1 MEYRNDFIER
11 EIQKITLFLRNFIAK
26 ITGEGNVS
34 YSLQS
39 FDKELKG
46 KLDFG
51 FYEILALNE
60 EDLKKKINGV
70 DVLILEELLKVF
82 YKIDIEEIG
91 SLESNNLKR
100 VSLIIIDE
108 IENKSLVFSFERQQI
123 KNYFK
128 SEKKRN

>member
-1 MEYRNDFIER
+1 MEYKNDFIER

-26 ITGEGNVS
+26 IAREGNASVS
-34 YSLQS
+34 LKS
-39 FDKELKG
+39 FDKDLKG
-46 KLDFG
+46 KLDFS
-51 FYEILALNE
+51 FYEILELND

-82 YKIDIEEIG
+82 YKIDKEEIAA
-91 SLESNNLKR
+91 LEFDKLKR
-100 VSLIIIDE
+100 ISLIIIDYV
-108 IENKSLVFSFERQQI
+108 ENKSLVFSFERQQI

>member
-11 EIQKITLFLRNFIAK
+11 EIQKITLFLRKFITK
-26 ITGEGNVS
+26 IAGEGNAGVS
-34 YSLQS
+34 LKS

-51 FYEILALNE
+51 FYEILGLND
-60 EDLKKKINGV
+60 EDLRKKINGV

-91 SLESNNLKR
+91 FLESNNLKR

-108 IENKSLVFSFERQQI
+108 IENKSLVFSFERQHI

>member
-11 EIQKITLFLRNFIAK
+11 EIQKITLFLRKFITK
-26 ITGEGNVS
+26 IAGEGNAGVS
-34 YSLQS
+34 LKS

-51 FYEILALNE
+51 FYEILGLND
-60 EDLKKKINGV
+60 EDLRKKINGV

-108 IENKSLVFSFERQQI
+108 IENKSLVFSFERQHI

>member
-1 MEYRNDFIER
+1 MEYKNDFIER
-11 EIQKITLFLRNFIAK
+11 EIQKITLFLRNFITK
-26 ITGEGNVS
+26 IIGNGDTS
-34 YSLQS
+34 ISLES

-51 FYEILALNE
+51 FYEILELND
-60 EDLKKKINGV
+60 EDLREKINGV
-70 DVLILEELLKVF
+70 DLLILEELLKVF
-82 YKIDIEEIG
+82 YNIDKKEMVA
-91 SLESNNLKR
+91 LESDKLKR

-108 IENKSLVFSFERQQI
+108 VENKSLVFSFERQQI

>member
-1 MEYRNDFIER
+1 MEYKNDFIER

-26 ITGEGNVS
+26 IAGEGYAGV
-34 YSLQS
+34 SLQS

-51 FYEILALNE
+51 FYEILVLND
-60 EDLKKKINGV
+60 EDLRKKLNGV
-70 DVLILEELLKVF
+70 DVLILEELLIIF
-82 YKIDIEEIG
+82 YKIDIAKM
-91 SLESNNLKR
+91 STSESYNLKR
-100 VSLIIIDE
+100 VSLIIIE
-108 IENKSLVFSFERQQI
+108 KIENKSLVFSFDRQQI